1 MTSFQNEKRVNKG
14 GMMPKACLSCTL
26 IVMLFMLSSCKSIGL
41 KEHIFMGN
49 PAWED
54 AELLQLVQFTDANRN
69 QVALHQNTVGLGNLV
84 KQTLG
89 QEEFAYFNKE
99 RFKTSMA
106 DSYVVIENNPLPPDI
121 ANNAVAKA
129 MVLTIFRETQ
139 MILGASDKALAGKN
153 FHDSEEFQKL
163 ISERRL
169 PNKNLT
175 DDDFKHLANEL
186 ARNFWP
192 PKQKVVASTPTHGFS
207 MEESRKSSWTEI
219 FVAYMMEYYNGKYID
234 RYGVEYEKPKLS
246 FKITNDAIVALA
258 NIFQES
264 LWDYAFLSLHE
275 DIKDPVIY
283 RVDAKDSFLNG
294 SGKTP
299 TFAKFL
305 RVKSETDK
313 IAGLVEPVRTDD
325 RAEGLG
331 KRDVCVVHY
340 FSGLSGE
347 SSEAVSG
354 MFVKSLGGFN
364 VGFVAAYGKW
374 SIGDNETLTK
384 LIDASVETFSKRSA
398 DLLFSTILYRSG
410 PNKVSWQSNEKTKT
424 AWDWIEKHIKI
435 AELLKC
441 FDEEGN

>member
-1 MTSFQNEKRVNKG
+1 
-14 GMMPKACLSCTL
+14 MPKPCLSYTL
-26 IVMLFMLSSCKSIGL
+26 TLMLFLLSSCKSIGL
-41 KEHIFMGN
+41 KEHIFMGS

-54 AELLQLVQFTDANRN
+54 AGLLQLVGVQPTEANRN
-69 QVALHQNTVGLGNLV
+69 QVALYENTVGLGNLV

-89 QEEFAYFNKE
+89 EEEFAYFNKE
-99 RFKTSMA
+99 RFKTSRTN
-106 DSYVVIENNPLPPDI
+106 SYVVNEVNPLPPDI

-129 MVLTIFRETQ
+129 MVLTILRETQ
-139 MILGASDKALAGKN
+139 MILGVSDKALAGKN
-153 FHDSEEFQKL
+153 FHDSEELQKI

-169 PNKNLT
+169 SNRNLT

-192 PKQKVVASTPTHGFS
+192 PEHKVAASTITHGFR
-207 MEESRKSSWTEI
+207 MEENRKSSWTEI
-219 FVAYMMEYYNGKYID
+219 FVAYLMEYYNGKYID

-283 RVDAKDSFLNG
+283 KGDSADSKNSFLNG
-294 SGKTP
+294 SGKVP

-305 RVKSETDK
+305 RNKSAMDR
-313 IAGLVEPVRTDD
+313 IAGLVEPVRVDD

-331 KRDVCVVHY
+331 KRDVCVIHY

-347 SSEAVSG
+347 SSEAVTG
-354 MFVKSLGGFN
+354 IFVKSLGGFN
-364 VGFVAAYGKW
+364 LGFVAAYGKW

-384 LIDASVETFSKRSA
+384 LVDASVETFSKRSA

-410 PNKVSWQSNEKTKT
+410 PNKVSWQNNEKTKT
-424 AWDWIEKHIKI
+424 AWEWIDKHIKI
-435 AELLKC
+435 ADLLKC
-441 FDEEGN
+441 FDEP